1 MILFSY
7 LFLFAPIGLPG
18 LGTTKAI
25 SGISGVLQVLVHHLD
40 YFLTF
45 VSIIIIITAIHKIY
59 KIWVKR
65 YFKKIEILFYRLYS
79 EILLLDSVKS
89 SKIDFSEKES
99 IDLILSK
106 INRRFFVRRVG
117 KINKERLE
125 DGLKFIKSGKLDT
138 KTSLLFVQNWIK
150 MLNYLIVNL

>member
-18 LGTTKAI
+18 FGTTKAI

-45 VSIIIIITAIHKIY
+45 VSLIIIIVSVHKFY

-79 EILLLDSVKS
+79 EILLLDNIKS
-89 SKIDFSEKES
+89 SKINFSEKES

-106 INRRFFVRRVG
+106 INKRFFVRKVG
-117 KINKERLE
+117 RMNKERLE
-125 DGLKFIKSGKLDT
+125 DGLNFIKNEQLDT
-138 KTSLLFVQNWIK
+138 KNSLLFVQNWIK